1 MILGGCA
8 ANPKAD
14 PGLSAQLEQ
23 WHLLADRSFRN
34 AAAVP
39 ENTSSPDQVAAME
52 ESAFS
57 ETDPDPNEN
66 PAPLPMVPS
75 PVHRLPDMPV
85 TMHMNDVSVPVLLR
99 TLAKI
104 ADLNMMINDSIT
116 GQTQLV
122 VKESPWDQVFL
133 GLMDA
138 YGLAY
143 EWAGDILQV
152 FSAADFKKR
161 QSLLEARN
169 AYENA
174 KIQQELARLQ
184 LAYHKRR
191 QEPLTTRIVKIRYA
205 NLESL
210 YRNLNQYLAAARNE
224 KTTSLDIASAL
235 MPMGETASGGGTQ
248 VRPGEKGSI
257 MMDEASN
264 ALIIHASQSDI
275 DQLMPIIKQLDQPA
289 KQILIEAHIVE
300 VESNTGKALGIQW
313 GGLGNFKTSA
323 DKQISVGG
331 DISPFG
337 QQLQDGTFLNPVD
350 GNVVNLPLMGNTGLN
365 LGIMAQ
371 KMGSFVLYTQLM
383 ALQEEGVLNILSK
396 PSITT
401 QDHQKAIIRS
411 GKEVP
416 YQTVEGTGSDQTVNI
431 EWKEAVI
438 KLEVTPHIIDDQMVR
453 LEILTNKDELDFST
467 SVNGNPTII
476 TKNAETS
483 VMLLDGQ
490 TTVIAG
496 LNKEKKTDNQQ
507 GIPGLKDMPGLGWLF
522 KNMNKQKEKEE
533 LLIFI
538 TPHILDNPSIPPAK
552 KG

>member
-1 MILGGCA
+1 M
-8 ANPKAD
+8 
-14 PGLSAQLEQ
+14 QLEK
-23 WHLLADRSFRN
+23 WRLLADRSFSDTTDVSEKSRSDDQREATEN
-34 AAAVP
+34 PTLP
-39 ENTSSPDQVAAME
+39 E
-52 ESAFS
+52 S
-57 ETDPDPNEN
+57 ETDPGLADTHV
-66 PAPLPMVPS
+66 PLPMVPV
-75 PVHRLPDMPV
+75 PVRKLPDMPV
-85 TMHMNDVSVPVLLR
+85 TMHMNNVSVPVLLR

-104 ADLNMMINDSIT
+104 AELNMMINDSIT

-122 VKESPWDQVFL
+122 VTESPWDQVFL

-174 KIQQELARLQ
+174 KIEQELARLQ
-184 LAYHKRR
+184 LVYQKRR
-191 QEPLTTRIVKIRYA
+191 QEPLTTRIVTIRYA

-210 YRNLNQYLAAARNE
+210 YRNLNQYLAVTRSE
-224 KTTSLDIASAL
+224 KIASLGISSILVPTEDA
-235 MPMGETASGGGTQ
+235 ASDAGDQ

-257 MMDEASN
+257 MMDETSN

-275 DQLMPIIKQLDQPA
+275 DQLMPIIQKLDQPS

-300 VESNTGKALGIQW
+300 VESNTGRALGIQW
-313 GGLGNFKTSA
+313 GGLGNFKTSS

-331 DISPFG
+331 DISPFEK
-337 QQLQDGTFLNPVD
+337 QLKDGEFLNPVD
-350 GNVVNLPLMGNTGLN
+350 GNVVNLPMVGETGLN

-371 KMGSFVLYTQLM
+371 KMGSFVLYAQLM
-383 ALQEEGVLNILSK
+383 ALQEEGMLNILSK

-416 YQTVEGTGSDQTVNI
+416 YQTVEGTGSDQTVSI

-453 LEILTNKDELDFST
+453 LEILTNKDELDFSEPI
-467 SVNGNPTII
+467 NGNPTII

-483 VMLLDGQ
+483 VTLMDGQ

-496 LNKEKKTDNQQ
+496 LNKEKKTDSEQ
-507 GIPGLKDMPGLGWLF
+507 GIPGLKEMPGLGWLF
-522 KNMNKQKEKEE
+522 KSTNKEKEKEE

-538 TPHILDNPSIPPAK
+538 TPHILDNSFIPSAK